1 MGLIVIDA
9 SAVVEMLAADEE
21 PRREA
26 VGRRL
31 LARSSALFA
40 PNHLDVEV
48 VSALR
53 GMAHRSGQ
61 IRQDGPGL
69 LARLY
74 RMPVRRERLSASAM
88 GRVWRLRD
96 NMTTYDAGYV
106 ALAEELGASLITCD
120 AKFLAPPGIA
130 CAIELIR

>member
-1 MGLIVIDA
+1 MGLIVVDA
-9 SAVVEMLAADEE
+9 SAVVEMLAADDE

-26 VGRRL
+26 VAMRLQSGRN
-31 LARSSALFA
+31 ALFA

-53 GMAHRSGQ
+53 GIARRSDW
-61 IRQDGPGL
+61 IRQNGPGV

-74 RMPVRRERLSASAM
+74 RMPVRRERLSANAM
-88 GRVWRLRD
+88 GRVWRLRE

-106 ALAEELGASLITCD
+106 ALAEELGASVITCD
-120 AKFLAPPGIA
+120 AKFLAPPGIS
-130 CAIELIR
+130 CAIEFIR

>member
-1 MGLIVIDA
+1 MGLIVVDA
-9 SAVVEMLAADEE
+9 SAVVEMLAADDE

-26 VGRRL
+26 VGMRL
-31 LARSSALFA
+31 LSQRTALFA

-53 GMAHRSGQ
+53 GMARRNEQ
-61 IRQDGPGL
+61 IRQDGPEL

-74 RMPVRRERLSASAM
+74 RMPVRRERLSASSM
-88 GRVWRLRD
+88 RRVWQLRG

-106 ALAEELGASLITCD
+106 ALAEELGASVVTCD
-120 AKFLAPPGIA
+120 AKFLSPPGIS